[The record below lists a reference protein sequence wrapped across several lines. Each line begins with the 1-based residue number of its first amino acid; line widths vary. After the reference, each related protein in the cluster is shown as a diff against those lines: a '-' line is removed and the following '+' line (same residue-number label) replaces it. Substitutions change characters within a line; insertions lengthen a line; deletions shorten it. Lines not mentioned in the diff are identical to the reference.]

1 MTMGAV
7 HPGTHSF
14 CSKFSGR
21 VPSHSQ
27 EISIRVRKAACLP
40 RCEHDL

>member
-1 MTMGAV
+1 MRVGAV
-7 HPGTHSF
+7 HSGTHFF

-27 EISIRVRKAACLP
+27 EISIRVHKAAHFP
-40 RCEHDL
+40 QCEHDL

>member
-1 MTMGAV
+1 MTVGAV
-7 HPGTHSF
+7 HPGTHFF

-27 EISIRVRKAACLP
+27 EISIQVHKTACLP